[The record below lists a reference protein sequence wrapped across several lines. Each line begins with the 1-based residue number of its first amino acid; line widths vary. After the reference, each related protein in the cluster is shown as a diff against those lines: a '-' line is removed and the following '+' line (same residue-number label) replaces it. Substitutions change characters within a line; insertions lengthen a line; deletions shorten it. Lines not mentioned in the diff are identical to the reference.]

1 MKKALLVVIIL
12 MGIVLVACG
21 GKKEGVTEKKVVYV
35 GTNAEFAPFEFL
47 EGDKVTG
54 FDIELITEIAA
65 LEGFEIKIQNQAFD
79 GLLPALQ
86 AKKIDLIIAGMTVTE
101 ERQKAV
107 SFTDSYYTA
116 SQVIIVPEGND
127 TIKSYDDLK
136 GKNVGVQIGTTGDT
150 VISEIKEITNTKFN
164 NGSEAVLALVAGK
177 VEAVVIDNEPA
188 KNFAAK
194 NKGLKVVETEAAKED
209 YAIAIAKDNKELL
222 DSVNKGLK
230 TLKENG
236 KYDELVAKWFK

>member
-1 MKKALLVVIIL
+1 MKKALLVVSIL
-12 MGIVLVACG
+12 MGILLIGC
-21 GKKEGVTEKKVVYV
+21 GKKEGATEKKVVYV

-47 EGDKVTG
+47 DGDKVTG

-65 LEGFEIKIQNQAFD
+65 LEGFEIKIQNQSFD

-101 ERQKAV
+101 EREKAV
-107 SFTDSYYTA
+107 NFTESYYTA

-164 NGSEAVLALVAGK
+164 NGSEAVLALSSGK

-188 KNFAAK
+188 KNFVAK
-194 NKGLKVVETEAAKED
+194 NTGLKVVETEAAKED

-222 DSVNKGLK
+222 DSINKGLK

-236 KYDELVAKWFK
+236 KYNELLAKWFK

>member
-1 MKKALLVVIIL
+1 MKKLLLVVSVL
-12 MGIVLVACG
+12 MGLLLVGCG
-21 GKKEGVTEKKVVYV
+21 AKKEEAKIQKVYV

-47 EGDKVTG
+47 EGDKVVG
-54 FDIELITEIAA
+54 FDMDIINEIAK
-65 LEGFEIKIQNQAFD
+65 LQGFEVQVQNQAFD

-107 SFTDSYYTA
+107 NFSDSYYTA
-116 SQVIIVPEGND
+116 SQVIIVPKAND
-127 TIKSYDDLK
+127 AIKTFDDLK

-150 VISEIKEITNTKFN
+150 VISEKTEITNTKFN
-164 NGSEAVLALVAGK
+164 NGSEAVMALLANK
-177 VEAVVIDNEPA
+177 VDAVVIDNEPA
-188 KNFAAK
+188 KNFVAK
-194 NKGLKVVETEAAKED
+194 NEGLKVVETETVKED
-209 YAIAIAKDNKELL
+209 YAIAIAKDNVELL
-222 DSVNKGLK
+222 EKINAGLK

>member
-1 MKKALLVVIIL
+1 MKKILLVVSIL
-12 MGIVLVACG
+12 MGIFMMACG
-21 GKKEGVTEKKVVYV
+21 AKKDGTQKVYV

-54 FDIELITEIAA
+54 FDIDLITEIGK
-65 LEGFEIKIQNQAFD
+65 LQGFEVQVQNQAFD

-86 AKKIDLIIAGMTVTE
+86 AKKIDLIIAGMTVTD
-101 ERQKAV
+101 ERKKAV
-107 SFTDSYYTA
+107 NFSESYYTA
-116 SQVIIVPEGND
+116 SQVIIVPERND
-127 TIKSYDDLK
+127 TIKTYDDLK

-150 VISEIKEITNTKFN
+150 IISEIKEITNTKFN
-164 NGSEAVLALVAGK
+164 NGSEAVMALLAGK

-188 KNFAAK
+188 KNFVAK
-194 NKGLKVVETEAAKED
+194 NKGLKVVEAEAVKED
-209 YAIAIAKDNKELL
+209 YAIAINKENTELL
-222 DSVNKGLK
+222 EKVNAGLK

>member
-1 MKKALLVVIIL
+1 MKKVLLVVSIL
-12 MGIVLVACG
+12 MGIFMMACG
-21 GKKEGVTEKKVVYV
+21 KKDGAQKIYV

-47 EGDKVTG
+47 EGDKVVG
-54 FDIELITEIAA
+54 FDMDLITEIAK
-65 LEGFEIKIQNQAFD
+65 LQGFEVQVQNQAFD

-101 ERQKAV
+101 ERKKAV
-107 SFTDSYYTA
+107 NFSESYYTA
-116 SQVIIVPEGND
+116 SQVIIVAESND
-127 TIKSYDDLK
+127 MIKTYDDLK

-150 VISEIKEITNTKFN
+150 IISEIKEITNTKFN
-164 NGSEAVLALVAGK
+164 NGSEAVMALLAGK

-188 KNFAAK
+188 KNFVAK
-194 NKGLKVVETEAAKED
+194 NKGLKVVEAEAVKED
-209 YAIAIAKDNKELL
+209 YAIAINKENTELL
-222 DSVNKGLK
+222 EKINAGLK